1 MTLARD
7 LRNLAGRAPSEVPSV
22 TRIEDR
28 AGRLSR
34 RKRASNTAVLIVVI
48 AVGALA
54 APQISSLLDQTTT
67 PPAPEPPSEQL
78 YFPTP
83 APIETS
89 CPLTF
94 DSCGWEDEALP
105 MPLAQEWLGSI
116 LNRAGV
122 EYTNE
127 YRPDGGGG
135 HVAQGWGFI
144 IYVLRPVEEIERAAL
159 RFEHEPIWSEGDRT
173 VYGAQYDGETSSG
186 AYFMWQVGGVVTVV
200 SKKWNGEPPRPED
213 LRPVIARIIR
223 EQERSPFPYGSD

>member
-1 MTLARD
+1 MTIALD
-7 LRNLAGRAPSEVPSV
+7 LRNLASRAPREVPSV

-28 AGRLSR
+28 AARLSR
-34 RKRASNTAVLIVVI
+34 RKKASNAAVLFVVI
-48 AVGALA
+48 AVGVLV

-94 DSCGWEDEALP
+94 DSCGEDEGLP

-116 LNRAGV
+116 LASAGV
-122 EYTNE
+122 EYTNG
-127 YRPDGGGG
+127 YRADGGGG
-135 HVAQGWGFI
+135 HYARGWGFI

-159 RFEHEPIWSEGDRT
+159 RFEHEPIWSEGDT
-173 VYGAQYDGETSSG
+173 IVYGAQYDGETSSG

-200 SKKWNGEPPRPED
+200 SKTWNGETPRPED

-223 EQERSPFPYGSD
+223 EEERSPFPYGSD